1 MERNIERNI
10 EPQER
15 ERIMNLGV
23 FGYNAAQCAAV
34 LGWELEEVENLL
46 SSNDSEFFVLYEK
59 GKIKADYIIDIKL
72 FEQAQAGDLKSL
84 DKLEMRK
91 RLRQEGDY

>member
-1 MERNIERNI
+1 MERFIKPE
-10 EPQER
+10 ER

-34 LGWELEEVENLL
+34 LGWELKEVENSL
-46 SSNDSEFFVLYEK
+46 SNNDSEFSILYKK
-59 GKIKADYIIDIKL
+59 GKIKADYIIDVKL

-91 RLRQEGDY
+91 RLREEGDY